1 MKKTIKKI
9 WISLFLVV
17 CFVIPTIFLAS
28 GKITITRPGANPALG
43 VIIGPIVGLDDVLI
57 DGGGSSSPDYS
68 NSNLSR
74 DTPYS
79 NGALRAYSSLGVYNN
94 LRDNGYGGNSFHY
107 LSFARYFRIYRN
119 DGRKIYDDDGILDVC
134 NRDGSTDEVV
144 NYPCY
149 SYVLTTTL
157 PSDNGGFFWTTR
169 QGRFSDGKLSNV
181 YYNGT
186 TYVAKDE
193 KNEMACYRAFGIG
206 WSSSLCRNRT
216 GKFRKFSV
224 G

>member
-1 MKKTIKKI
+1 M
-9 WISLFLVV
+9 
-17 CFVIPTIFLAS
+17 A
-28 GKITITRPGANPALG
+28 
-43 VIIGPIVGLDDVLI
+43 VIIGPIVGLDDMLI
-57 DGGGSSSPDYS
+57 DNGTSSPDYS

-94 LRDNGYGGNSFHY
+94 LRDNGYGGNGFHY

-157 PSDNGGFFWTTR
+157 PSDSGGFLWTTR
-169 QGRFSDGKLSNV
+169 QGRFSNGKLSNV

-193 KNEMACYRAFGIG
+193 KGVGTNPSNTSYTIATIIDKNGNLAHSGNYVGINFNG
-206 WSSSLCRNRT
+206 KGYWENTFWGGT
-216 GKFRKFSV
+216 GGDYTFDV
-224 G
+224 N